1 MVEGLLPGRKLSGCW
16 CGLQEEAV
24 KSEKGHHKP
33 RKMLCRPKPGESED
47 DLLLFQ
53 QQFLAAGTSPAA
65 KVVNKRK
72 VELENTDGGQANTD
86 PRDTVTLEGLPDC
99 PPSLMPTPPKK
110 SKAGKVRFQGDDG
123 EEQMDLQDRHIT
135 AVLSKIIERDT
146 RATPISLPVSTGLAF
161 PKVFHRSEVLSEVK
175 LASGKK
181 SIFAQKLAAKKAAE
195 ENRAVPSV
203 CTASPSTGVTG
214 EQRSTPSR
222 VTEIPEKG
230 HSPGT
235 GDGRQISGE
244 RLGGEIGPQ
253 EARKIHEE
261 NVVRLQAMS
270 KKEIEEERDNL
281 LARLDPNLV
290 AFLKSRKSGKS
301 CSKGTKD
308 ELETSGAEKRH
319 EDKQRQSRSD
329 TGSQASPTKDEPME
343 QKPTEADIP
352 LKPEKGWVNMDDLE
366 YEKLEWMKDLPKPR
380 RRKTNKEMQARFSFH
395 GDLIPPDVDLPT
407 HLGLHHHGEQQEQAG
422 YSLQELFHLA
432 RSQIIQQRTLALQM
446 LARIVQKAKAG
457 DFSSSLK
464 YSVLRMLL
472 DAGFLFLLR
481 FSLDDSIENVIAA
494 CVQALKALLVSPSD
508 EEYLDR
514 TFSWYL
520 GASVFPLR
528 PNEVEE
534 EDEDEEDAEEQQ
546 PEAKEKTKTMEDRK
560 ADPDVARADAV
571 KGLLKMKLLHR
582 LRYILEVVRPVPS
595 VILDILTILTR
606 IARHSS
612 EACNQILGCPRLLE
626 TIVSE
631 FIPST
636 WKIQTLSVGELMTS
650 IYGVPI
656 AAAMKLIRVLAS
668 AGRNMSA
675 ILLNKYNM
683 KARIGRFVSEDPS
696 DLPLERQEAFV
707 LSIEALRL
715 WAIAANYGQTCDLY
729 KDFYPALM
737 KMLQTLPSLIA
748 QPKGEDLLHSFY
760 LQRAE
765 VLVCLLINI
774 TNSAG
779 SAVELQAHFNSRDQ
793 VEQIPPPPLDWSHV
807 AGIKPFLEGSV
818 KRCLKEISCP
828 VAWSK
833 SRQLTATY
841 IIYLGTYYSKLTQQP
856 SYRPVEYLEELEQF
870 CSETLFPFLILPAF
884 ENMFEDLRSHSALC
898 NPRSCSP
905 GPEIIHSLVSLGF
918 AGGDPPLSLVGPKSP
933 FAFLTALLYLL
944 NTISSVHKG
953 LAEKCSTI
961 LYSKGL
967 RDYLVHSCKGTPP
980 INHRSAWLLRHEFH
994 FQHFVLQLASKTV
1007 AISPQ
1012 VTRQAPL
1019 YHYVTM
1025 SLLSQ
1030 LLPGNEHLAHV
1041 LLSKLAFNQ
1050 DLIPEGKSGGPE
1062 AEDLSYILQLGA
1074 DRDTSMKVHSNPT
1087 RGTLL
1092 AAAFKQL
1099 PTIRAHYL
1107 VHFAHLQSAI
1117 LWSQAFYT
1125 GQNHLVQ
1132 SVLLPEMTGPL
1143 LPADWTFLPLINL
1156 YDQVNREEMK
1166 GKMVDSLPA
1175 NFVEMVTSS
1184 LQWALLLETWRG
1196 ELLQGLPL
1204 AAKLA
1209 RLACVFLT
1217 GSNLFL
1223 EPGIHDNLTAL
1234 LSIYCQQKK
1243 MNTLDLNTTL
1253 PGLTSFHDLYISLLE
1268 QFESVSFGNQL
1279 FGCFLLLP
1287 LQRKFNI
1294 QLRKAVFGEHV
1305 SVLRTLGVQL
1315 KQLPIPLEN
1324 YTHPAETS
1332 LNLLRQYF
1340 KTLVTGTLRLSWCPV
1355 LYAVAVAHI
1364 NSFIFSQ
1371 EAVNEE
1377 FNAARRS
1384 MLRKSYLLT
1393 DEVLRRH
1400 LLHFKLPNQE
1410 SPCGFDMYEELPPM
1424 RRRWIQKVLGDL
1436 LNPEM
1441 RPEAK

>member
-1 MVEGLLPGRKLSGCW
+1 
-16 CGLQEEAV
+16 
-24 KSEKGHHKP
+24 
-33 RKMLCRPKPGESED
+33 MLGRPKPGESED

-72 VELENTDGGQANTD
+72 VELENTDGGQVNAGL
-86 PRDTVTLEGLPDC
+86 RDTVTLEALPGLP
-99 PPSLMPTPPKK
+99 PTLVPAPPKK
-110 SKAGKVRFQGDDG
+110 SKAEKVRFQGDDS
-123 EEQMDLQDRHIT
+123 EEQMDLQDIHIT

-146 RATPISLPVSTGLAF
+146 RATPICLPVSTGLAF
-161 PKVFHRSEVLSEVK
+161 PKVFHRSEVQNEVK
-175 LASGKK
+175 PVSGKK

-195 ENRAVPSV
+195 ANRTVPSV
-203 CTASPSTGVTG
+203 SAVSPFTGVTG
-214 EQRSTPSR
+214 EQRSAPTR
-222 VTEIPEKG
+222 VTEISEKG
-230 HSPGT
+230 HRSGT

-244 RLGGEIGPQ
+244 KLGGEIAPQ
-253 EARKIHEE
+253 EAQKIHEE
-261 NVVRLQAMS
+261 NVARLQAMS
-270 KKEIEEERDNL
+270 KEEIEEEHNNL
-281 LARLDPNLV
+281 LARLDPSLV
-290 AFLKSRKSGKS
+290 AFLKSRKPGKNYS
-301 CSKGTKD
+301 DGAKD
-308 ELETSGAEKRH
+308 EMETSGAEKIY
-319 EDKQRQSRSD
+319 EDKQGHSCS
-329 TGSQASPTKDEPME
+329 TTESQASPIKEAPMD

-352 LKPEKGWVNMDDLE
+352 LKPEKGWVHMDVPE
-366 YEKLEWMKDLPKPR
+366 HEKLEWMKDLPKPR
-380 RRKTNKEMQARFSFH
+380 RRKTKKEMQARFSFH

-446 LARIVQKAKAG
+446 LARIVQKAKVG

-464 YSVLRMLL
+464 YSILRMLL

-481 FSLDDSIENVIAA
+481 FSLDDSVENVIAA

-520 GASVFPLR
+520 GASAFPLR

-534 EDEDEEDAEEQQ
+534 DDEDEEDVEE
-546 PEAKEKTKTMEDRK
+546 EESKARENEKDKTKDDKK

-571 KGLLKMKLLHR
+571 KGLLKMKILHR

-595 VILDILTILTR
+595 VILDILEILTR

-631 FIPST
+631 FLPST
-636 WKIQTLSVGELMTS
+636 WKIQTLGTGEPMTS
-650 IYGVPI
+650 TYGVPI
-656 AAAMKLIRVLAS
+656 AAAMKLIRILAS

-683 KARIGRFVSEDPS
+683 KARIGRFISEDPS
-696 DLPLERQEAFV
+696 DLLLEQQEAFV
-707 LSIEALRL
+707 LSIETLRL
-715 WAIAANYGQTCDLY
+715 WAVAANYGQTCDLY

-737 KMLQTLPSLIA
+737 KMLQTLPSLIS
-748 QPKGEDLLHSFY
+748 QPKKDDLLYSFY
-760 LQRAE
+760 MQRAE

-779 SAVELQAHFNSRDQ
+779 CAAELQAQFTSRSRDQ
-793 VEQIPPPPLDWSHV
+793 MEHIPPPPLDWSHV
-807 AGIKPFLEGSV
+807 AGIKPFLEGCV
-818 KRCLKEISCP
+818 KRCLKEIRCP
-828 VAWSK
+828 VTWNK
-833 SRQLTATY
+833 VRQLTATY
-841 IIYLGTYYSKLTQQP
+841 IIYLGTYYSKLIQQP
-856 SYRPVEYLEELEQF
+856 SYRPVECLEELEQF
-870 CSETLFPFLILPAF
+870 CSEMLIPFLSLPAL
-884 ENMFEDLRSHSALC
+884 ENMFEDLRSHSVLC
-898 NPRSCSP
+898 NPRSCYP
-905 GPEIIHSLVSLGF
+905 GPETIHSLVSLGF
-918 AGGDPPLSLVGPKSP
+918 AGGEPPLSLVGSKSP

-994 FQHFVLQLASKTV
+994 FQHFVLQLVSKTV
-1007 AISPQ
+1007 ALSPQ

-1019 YHYVTM
+1019 YHYVAMT
-1025 SLLSQ
+1025 LLRQ
-1030 LLPGNEHLAHV
+1030 LLPGSEHLAHD
-1041 LLSKLAFNQ
+1041 LLSKLVFNQ

-1062 AEDLSYILQLGA
+1062 AEDLCNILQLGA
-1074 DRDTSMKVHSNPT
+1074 DGDTSVKVHFNPT

-1092 AAAFKQL
+1092 GAAFKQL
-1099 PTIRAHYL
+1099 PTIRARYL
-1107 VHFAHLQSAI
+1107 AHFAHLQCAI
-1117 LWSQAFYT
+1117 LRSQAFYT
-1125 GQNHLVQ
+1125 GQNHLTQ

-1143 LPADWTFLPLINL
+1143 LPADWAFLPLINL

-1175 NFVEMVTSS
+1175 NLVEMVTCS
-1184 LQWALLLETWRG
+1184 LQWALLLETWRD

-1209 RLACVFLT
+1209 RLVCVFLT

-1234 LSIYCQQKK
+1234 LLIYCQQKK
-1243 MNTLDLNTTL
+1243 MNTLDLSTPL
-1253 PGLTSFHDLYISLLE
+1253 PGLASFHDLYISLLE

-1287 LQRKFNI
+1287 LQRKFNT
-1294 QLRKAVFGEHV
+1294 QLRQAVFGEHV

-1332 LNLLRQYF
+1332 LDLLRQYF

-1371 EAVNEE
+1371 EAVDEV
-1377 FNAARRS
+1377 FDAARRS
-1384 MLRKSYLLT
+1384 MLRKSFLLT

-1400 LLHFKLPNQE
+1400 LLHFKLPNVE
-1410 SPCGFDMYEELPPM
+1410 SPCGFDMYEELPLM
-1424 RRRWIQKVLGDL
+1424 RRRWMQKVLGDL
-1436 LNPEM
+1436 LNPETG
-1441 RPEAK
+1441 PEAK

>member
-1 MVEGLLPGRKLSGCW
+1 MCVPGGD
-16 CGLQEEAV
+16 CGT
-24 KSEKGHHKP
+24 SERSHPKP
-33 RKMLCRPKPGESED
+33 RKMLARPRPGESED
-47 DLLLFQ
+47 DLLRFQ

-65 KVVNKRK
+65 KVIKKADKRK
-72 VELENTDGGQANTD
+72 VESENADDGQINVGQ
-86 PRDTVTLEGLPDC
+86 RDTVTLEALPDL
-99 PPSLMPTPPKK
+99 PPSLMPAPPKK
-110 SKAGKVRFQGDDG
+110 SKAGKVRFQGDDS

-146 RATPISLPVSTGLAF
+146 RATPIFLPVSTGLAF
-161 PKVFHRSEVLSEVK
+161 PKVFHRSEVQSEVK
-175 LASGKK
+175 LVSGKK

-195 ENRAVPSV
+195 ATRAAPSNSGV
-203 CTASPSTGVTG
+203 NPLTGITG
-214 EQRSTPSR
+214 EQRPAPSR
-222 VTEIPEKG
+222 VAEILEKG
-230 HSPGT
+230 PSPGAS
-235 GDGRQISGE
+235 DERLVSGE

-253 EARKIHEE
+253 EAQRIHEE
-261 NVVRLQAMS
+261 NVARLQAMS
-270 KKEIEEERDNL
+270 EEEIEEERNNL
-281 LARLDPNLV
+281 VSRLDPSLL
-290 AFLKSRKSGKS
+290 AFLKSRKSGKNYNE
-301 CSKGTKD
+301 GFKD
-308 ELETSGAEKRH
+308 KMETHGAEKSCD
-319 EDKQRQSRSD
+319 DKQRYSCLD
-329 TGSQASPTKDEPME
+329 TTPTKEEPVD

-352 LKPEKGWVNMDDLE
+352 LKLEKGWVHMDVPE

-395 GDLIPPDVDLPT
+395 GDLIPPGVDLPT
-407 HLGLHHHGEQQEQAG
+407 HLGLHHHGEQPEQAG
-422 YSLQELFHLA
+422 YSLQELFHLS

-464 YSVLRMLL
+464 YAILRMLL

-481 FSLDDSIENVIAA
+481 FSLDDSTENVIAA
-494 CVQALKALLVSPSD
+494 CVQTLKALLVSPSD

-520 GASVFPLR
+520 GASTFPLR
-528 PNEVEE
+528 PNEAE
-534 EDEDEEDAEEQQ
+534 EDDEDDDAEEEEEE
-546 PEAKEKTKTMEDRK
+546 PKAKAKSKEDKK
-560 ADPDVARADAV
+560 ADPDVARADIV
-571 KGLLKMKLLHR
+571 KGLLKMKVLHR

-595 VILDILTILTR
+595 VILDILEILTR

-631 FIPST
+631 FLPST
-636 WKIQTLSVGELMTS
+636 WKIQTLRVGEPMASTH
-650 IYGVPI
+650 GVPV

-683 KARIGRFVSEDPS
+683 KQRIGRFIAEDPC

-715 WAIAANYGQTCDLY
+715 WAVAANYGQTCELY

-737 KMLQTLPSLIA
+737 KMLQTLPSLVS
-748 QPKGEDLLHSFY
+748 QPKEENQLYGFY

-765 VLVCLLINI
+765 ALVCLLINI
-774 TNSAG
+774 THSAG
-779 SAVELQAHFNSRDQ
+779 CAVELQAQLTFSAGDQ
-793 VEQIPPPPLDWSHV
+793 VEHIPPPPIDWSHV
-807 AGIKPFLEGSV
+807 AGIKPFLEGCV
-818 KRCLKEISCP
+818 KRCLKEVSCP
-828 VAWSK
+828 ATWCTV
-833 SRQLTATY
+833 RQLTATY
-841 IIYLGTYYSKLTQQP
+841 ITYLGTYYTKLTQQP
-856 SYRPVEYLEELEQF
+856 SYRPVECLEELEQF
-870 CSETLFPFLILPAF
+870 CSETLFPFLSLPAL
-884 ENMFEDLRSHSALC
+884 ENMFEDLRLYSALC
-898 NPRSCSP
+898 NPKSCSP
-905 GPEIIHSLVSLGF
+905 GPETVHSLVSLGC
-918 AGGDPPLSLVGPKSP
+918 AGGEPPLSLVGSKSP

-944 NTISSVHKG
+944 NTISGVHKG

-961 LYSKGL
+961 LHSKGL
-967 RDYLVHSCKGTPP
+967 RDYLVHSCKTSPP

-1007 AISPQ
+1007 ALSPH
-1012 VTRQAPL
+1012 VTQQAPL
-1019 YHYVTM
+1019 YHDVAMT
-1025 SLLSQ
+1025 LLSR
-1030 LLPGNEHLAHV
+1030 LLPGNEHLAHE
-1041 LLSKLAFNQ
+1041 LLSGLAFNQ

-1074 DRDTSMKVHSNPT
+1074 DRVTTVKVHSNPT

-1092 AAAFKQL
+1092 GAAFKQL
-1099 PTIRAHYL
+1099 PTIRARYL
-1107 VHFAHLQSAI
+1107 SHFAHLQSAI
-1117 LWSQAFYT
+1117 LRSQAFYT

-1143 LPADWTFLPLINL
+1143 LPADWAFLPLINL

-1166 GKMVDSLPA
+1166 GKTVDLLPA
-1175 NFVEMVTSS
+1175 NLVEMVTSS
-1184 LQWALLLETWRG
+1184 LQWALLLETWRS
-1196 ELLQGLPL
+1196 EVLQGLPL

-1223 EPGIHDNLTAL
+1223 EPGTHDNLTAL
-1234 LSIYCQQKK
+1234 LSIYCQPKK
-1243 MNTLDLNTTL
+1243 MDSLNLSIPL
-1253 PGLTSFHDLYISLLE
+1253 PGLTSIHDLYISLLE
-1268 QFESVSFGNQL
+1268 QFESVSFGDQL

-1287 LQRKFNI
+1287 LQRRFDT
-1294 QLRKAVFGEHV
+1294 QLRQAVFGEHV
-1305 SVLRTLGVQL
+1305 SVLRTLGVPL

-1324 YTHPAETS
+1324 YTHPAESS
-1332 LNLLRQYF
+1332 LDLLRQYF

-1371 EAVNEE
+1371 EAVDEV
-1377 FNAARRS
+1377 FDAARRS

-1393 DEVLRRH
+1393 DEALRRH
-1400 LLHFKLPNQE
+1400 LLHFKLPNVE

-1424 RRRWIQKVLGDL
+1424 RCRWMHKVLGDL
-1436 LNPEM
+1436 LNLEIGQ
-1441 RPEAK
+1441 EAK